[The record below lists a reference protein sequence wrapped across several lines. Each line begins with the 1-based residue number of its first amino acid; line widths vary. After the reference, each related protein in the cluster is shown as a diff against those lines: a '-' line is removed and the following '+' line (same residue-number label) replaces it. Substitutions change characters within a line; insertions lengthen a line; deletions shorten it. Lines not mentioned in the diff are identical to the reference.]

1 MAEKD
6 SSDADL
12 IAFNA
17 AQTVEEIRH
26 RWRVEARKSPLTDAN
41 SDRQTAFEDE
51 GLPSC

>member
-12 IAFNA
+12 IAFDA

-26 RWRVEARKSPLTDAN
+26 PLRAEARNTPLADAN
-41 SDRQTAFEDE
+41 SDRQAAFENE
-51 GLPSC
+51 GFPSC

>member
-6 SSDADL
+6 SSDADP

-26 RWRVEARKSPLTDAN
+26 PWRAEARKTPLADAN
-41 SDRQTAFEDE
+41 SDRQSTSQDE